1 MIKVNLDMLWMVGEC
16 FLSKNAHVFVAKNNA
31 SFDYDGVKK
40 EEREV
45 KFFETSLIVHSSRVK
60 VCLVST

>member
-1 MIKVNLDMLWMVGEC
+1 MVGEC

>member
-1 MIKVNLDMLWMVGEC
+1 MVGEC

-45 KFFETSLIVHSSRVK
+45 KFFETSLIVHSSRDK